1 MSYTM
6 ANGKFAD
13 LEDLVVYPETALA
26 AAGASNGSAI
36 EVGDKTSACLELVCS
51 SLTASDTLDA
61 KIQTSKDASGTGL
74 GAWRDVA
81 SFTQIT
87 ATSGSERKSFAG
99 LDRFIRAVVTPTDA
113 GGGGVAATVKISG
126 ELKG

>member
-1 MSYTM
+1 MGYTKQ
-6 ANGKFAD
+6 NGEWAETD
-13 LEDLVVYPETALA
+13 DVVVYPLTTLT
-26 AAGASNGSAI
+26 AAGAVNGSAI
-36 EVGDKTSACLELVCS
+36 EVGERTTACLELVCTA
-51 SLTASDTLDA
+51 LTASDTLDA
-61 KIQTSKDASGTGL
+61 KLQTSKDGTGSGL

-87 ATSGSERKSFAG
+87 ATSGSQRLSFNG

-113 GGGGVAATVKISG
+113 GGGGISATLSIKG

>member
-1 MSYTM
+1 MSYTQ

-13 LEDLVVYPETALA
+13 MDDVVVFPQATIA
-26 AAGASNGSAI
+26 AAGAVNGAAI
-36 EVGDKTSACLELVCS
+36 EVGDRSCGVFELEVTA
-51 SLTASDTLDA
+51 LTASDTLDA
-61 KIQTSKDASGTGL
+61 KIQTSKDGSGSGL

-81 SFTQIT
+81 TFTQRNS
-87 ATSGSERKSFAG
+87 AGSERKSFAG

-113 GGGGVAATVKISG
+113 GGGGISASVNIKG